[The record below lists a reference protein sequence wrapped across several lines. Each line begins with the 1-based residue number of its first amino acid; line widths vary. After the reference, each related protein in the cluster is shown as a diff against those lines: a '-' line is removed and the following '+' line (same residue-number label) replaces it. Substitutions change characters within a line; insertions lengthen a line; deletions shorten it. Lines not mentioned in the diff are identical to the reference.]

1 MTESVLEERR
11 NGERRHTV
19 ERRSPHARRALQNR
33 RKRERRTLRLKIARK
48 DRRRALNR
56 RVAERRQ
63 LPERRVLANRRRQR
77 HRRSTPS
84 PFTVQEIHRRSTPSP
99 FTVQEIAVI
108 RRDFEKLDVRFACP
122 SCKGA
127 FTLGRGRRR
136 GNETL
141 RRIQCVRCG
150 KSAVVSGDSRIR
162 ILVVAEKAALRDAI
176 RKTLTDMG
184 HEAVDAAD
192 ASVALWSYQ
201 QDPSDV
207 VFVDVLAAGRLEAG
221 EFIRQIRKYS
231 PDARVIAVSGRTSY
245 RGPDALR
252 VAKELG
258 ATRTIRAP
266 FTRAELLDV
275 LQTSH
280 R

>member
-1 MTESVLEERR
+1 
-11 NGERRHTV
+11 
-19 ERRSPHARRALQNR
+19 
-33 RKRERRTLRLKIARK
+33 
-48 DRRRALNR
+48 
-56 RVAERRQ
+56 
-63 LPERRVLANRRRQR
+63 
-77 HRRSTPS
+77 
-84 PFTVQEIHRRSTPSP
+84 
-99 FTVQEIAVI
+99 VQEIAVI